1 MNAGSTNPPTNSG
14 QISDQNSRPDFRI
27 VIPARYA
34 SERLPGKP
42 LRLIH
47 DKTMIEWVY
56 RAAQQADA
64 SDIVVATDD
73 QRICDEVEAFGGRA
87 CMTASSH
94 RSGTDRILEVT
105 RTLGWSDDSI
115 VVNLQGDEP
124 LMPAVNLVQVAA
136 NLVTSG
142 CDMATLHK
150 DIDAEHARDP
160 NQVKLVHDQRGHAL
174 YFSRSVIPY
183 DCNNQLERY
192 HGHIGLYAY
201 RVGFIR
207 VFSQLAPC
215 DLEVA
220 ESLEQLRALCN
231 GYSIHSE
238 IASEVP
244 GPGIDTEADLQRAE
258 RLMEQLIE

>member
-1 MNAGSTNPPTNSG
+1 MNANSKNPPAHSG
-14 QISDQNSRPDFRI
+14 QDSGPDFRI

-34 SERLPGKP
+34 SQRLPGKP

-47 DKTMIEWVY
+47 GKTMIEWVY
-56 RAAQQADA
+56 RAAQQAGA
-64 SDIVVATDD
+64 SEIVVATDD
-73 QRICDEVEAFGGRA
+73 QRIGDEVERFGGRA
-87 CMTASSH
+87 CMTSSSH

-105 RTLGWSDDSI
+105 RILGWSDDCV

-136 NLVTSG
+136 NLVSSG

-160 NQVKLVHDQRGHAL
+160 NQVKLVHDYRGHAL

-183 DCNNQLERY
+183 DRDSRVECY

-201 RVGFIR
+201 RVGFIE
-207 VFSQLAPC
+207 VFSELAPC

-238 IASEVP
+238 IAREVP
-244 GPGIDTEADLQRAE
+244 GPGIDTEADLQQAE
-258 RLMEQLIE
+258 RLMEQA